1 MEFSFPSN
9 ASYESIDTITFG
21 TFAQNGN
28 LVTFS
33 TTFDVSTETT
43 GDFYFKPTLGGSPGS
58 EIRGVA
64 IRDVCVKPSDGE
76 EFPGYDDPTTPQ
88 PALFPETCEPFGNPT
103 GEGLSTWVSWH
114 WYKLN
119 QFFQCQLMIMLND
132 MYENMLSLY
141 KLIGFFF
148 RWLLIVISNGI
159 KWLESDFTGWLAGYM
174 SNASGSI
181 VYQTS
186 TDTGGGGC
194 DWWNIVCH
202 ISHALDFGADL
213 FSKLYDLF
221 KAVLSDVLAP
231 IFEFIASIAGDIF
244 GFIFDFIGT
253 LINIILSFLQKLL
266 GIFGVIRDVIFG
278 LVANYTD
285 ATPATIDGLPTCSGS
300 LTTSSHIICWFWWVL
315 DNTILGGAYGALI
328 IPLFTAIFGV
338 LFAIRFSNRIWSMI
352 VESGAAV

>member
-1 MEFSFPSN
+1 MSEGISWL
-9 ASYESIDTITFG
+9 G
-21 TFAQNGN
+21 Q
-28 LVTFS
+28 
-33 TTFDVSTETT
+33 
-43 GDFYFKPTLGGSPGS
+43 DFLPWLGG
-58 EIRGVA
+58 
-64 IRDVCVKPSDGE
+64 
-76 EFPGYDDPTTPQ
+76 Y
-88 PALFPETCEPFGNPT
+88 
-103 GEGLSTWVSWH
+103 
-114 WYKLN
+114 
-119 QFFQCQLMIMLND
+119 
-132 MYENMLSLY
+132 
-141 KLIGFFF
+141 
-148 RWLLIVISNGI
+148 
-159 KWLESDFTGWLAGYM
+159 LA
-174 SNASGSI
+174 NASGSI

-186 TDTGGGGC
+186 TDEGGGGC
-194 DWWNIVCH
+194 DWWNVVCH
-202 ISHALDFGADL
+202 IGNALDFGADI

-300 LTTSSHIICWFWWVL
+300 LSNSSHIICWFWWVL